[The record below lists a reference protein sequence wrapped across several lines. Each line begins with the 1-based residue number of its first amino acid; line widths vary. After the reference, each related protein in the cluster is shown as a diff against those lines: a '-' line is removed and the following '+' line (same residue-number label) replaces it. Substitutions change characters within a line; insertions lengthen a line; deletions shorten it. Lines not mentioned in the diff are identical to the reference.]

1 MTFDQLRARLLLITL
16 GGSHLLDSLEELPC
30 DLSEKVV
37 ERFSVGSEWFGVHHL
52 GSEGRT
58 ILVIEAWVVYF
69 ETGSHLAHPL
79 TKGPCSGFMVLS
91 GEFGLASMGIR
102 KPASFQTSG
111 EKFVVSCL
119 IYLLHLLFCNLHS

>member
-1 MTFDQLRARLLLITL
+1 
-16 GGSHLLDSLEELPC
+16 LEELPC

-69 ETGSHLAHPL
+69 ETSSHLAHPL
-79 TKGPCSGFMVLS
+79 TKGFGGCCGCYRPILTVNISGNKR
-91 GEFGLASMGIR
+91 ELAMLACI
-102 KPASFQTSG
+102 FNQ
-111 EKFVVSCL
+111 E
-119 IYLLHLLFCNLHS
+119 